1 MYALLAAFL
10 FLVSLGSSTIMFR
23 IRMFRKWGG
32 TIHCMLLATYMIQ
45 CIYNDIHNTLCVYIY
60 DITLF
65 QYIHNAYI
73 YNIYILY
80 IYIYTS
86 MYTYVQYF
94 VELSRIG
101 YDWFQENIG
110 HFTIFDEWKTEGFP

>member
-1 MYALLAAFL
+1 
-10 FLVSLGSSTIMFR
+10 
-23 IRMFRKWGG
+23 
-32 TIHCMLLATYMIQ
+32 
-45 CIYNDIHNTLCVYIY
+45 
-60 DITLF
+60 
-65 QYIHNAYI
+65 
-73 YNIYILY
+73 
-80 IYIYTS
+80 

>member
-1 MYALLAAFL
+1 
-10 FLVSLGSSTIMFR
+10 
-23 IRMFRKWGG
+23 
-32 TIHCMLLATYMIQ
+32 MILHYFN
-45 CIYNDIHNTLCVYIY
+45 IYTTHIFTVYIY
-60 DITLF
+60 I
-65 QYIHNAYI
+65 IH
-73 YNIYILY
+73 